1 MRMNQQVPDRQPEI
15 VDNKTRY
22 RHDRALLWLGANRP
36 KALAIATGYVRIG
49 GLVAAATLPGPPD
62 RPIRLLLGAVPDPGL
77 GAFPEWPKEP
87 FQARAAFDE
96 TLKRLREERDFDA
109 FPESR
114 RTASLDLAEE
124 FIKSDRVE
132 VRRYVDRFLHGKTYL
147 FAERGEDG
155 SLAGEGAVLVTSANL
170 TSGGLEHNL
179 ELGTVNYQPN
189 YVELALDW
197 FDELWSEGQDFKQEL
212 LELLYPPV
220 EQYDPQTIFRR
231 ALIELYGD
239 AAEAEALDQLPLGG
253 VPLAR
258 FQEEGYRRARRILES
273 FSGVIFADGVGTG
286 KTSIG
291 LRFVQEYAKDR
302 GLYTLIVSPAQLRET
317 HWEQAIQRNLL
328 PAQVVSYQQLA
339 QDRQLGGTRRELY
352 LNKDAYRLVV
362 IDEAH
367 AFRNTG
373 NTWYAALDHL
383 LGGTR
388 KDLVLLTATPV
399 NNGLWDLYNLVMLF
413 ARHDAAFEP
422 SLGIPSLRERFVAA
436 GARDPDQIREEL
448 LFPIV
453 DSVAVRRDRRFI
465 ADNYPG
471 ESFPDG
477 APVRFPEPVLAE
489 RRYDLDD
496 AYPGLFV
503 DVVET
508 IGKLT
513 MARYVPARYMET
525 SEPAAGAIAREEALA
540 GLMQSQLLKRFES
553 SAAAARATVGR
564 LVRAH
569 EVLVLSWE
577 ERGVVPSL
585 SVLHDLVRE
594 DLDGDPLPE
603 LVEAALAED
612 VEQLPASAFR
622 PEFIAD
628 VRADLDLLRAIEMK
642 LGELAGLPDPK
653 LVTLADILTGTS
665 AEKVAI
671 FCTFADTA
679 RYVEE
684 QLTLD
689 PDRFGGRAF
698 TAVIGTET
706 EAEERTRQLERFCPR
721 SVSGDWDLVPPD
733 DAVDLL
739 LSTDVLSE
747 GQNLQEAQAVV
758 SFDMPWNPQ
767 RVVQRN
773 GRVIR
778 LMSPHDEV
786 YLYTMLPKHGD
797 LEEALRLEARIRG
810 KIAAANATFGMET
823 QILED
828 LEARQRTF
836 ADVAA
841 AHEADAR
848 SDLDDLVGKLEEDDK
863 SLLDEGQGPGSGSF
877 IGEQYRRILSRLLQE
892 GTFQTLKRLPWGI
905 GSAFERPGLP
915 KGAEGAF
922 FACRTKRGERQ
933 WRYVTFEG
941 NVLREDLD
949 MLRLVDPQDQPRV
962 DLPLGDQLERSWTIA
977 ADDICRIYNERLD
990 PARRQAEL
998 PASQRWALDVLRSPD
1013 LPSKPEYNV
1022 ADDALGVGRNQLVK
1036 RRLSD
1041 VRRAFTEGGLGLQ
1054 EAADSI
1060 VGVVEEFGLRPEAR
1074 PAEPPSPIGAD
1085 DLGVVV
1091 FQVVLSA

>member
-1 MRMNQQVPDRQPEI
+1 VKDRQPEL
-15 VDNKTRY
+15 VDNKSRY
-22 RHDRALLWLGANRP
+22 QHDDALRWLGSNRPRALS
-36 KALAIATGYVRIG
+36 IATGYVRIG
-49 GLVAAATLPGPPD
+49 GLVAVATLPGPSH
-62 RPIRLLLGAVPDPGL
+62 RTVRLLLGAMPDPGL
-77 GAFPEWPKEP
+77 GAFPEGGREP
-87 FQARAAFDE
+87 LQAREAFE
-96 TLKRLREERDFDA
+96 ATLTRLREERDFDA

-114 RTASLDLAEE
+114 RTTSLDLAEE

-147 FAERGEDG
+147 FAERGDG
-155 SLAGEGAVLVTSANL
+155 GTLAGEGAVLVTSANL

-197 FDELWSEGQDFKQEL
+197 FDELWGEAQDFKQDL
-212 LELLYPPV
+212 LDLLYPPV

-239 AAEAEALDQLPLGG
+239 AAEAEALGQVPLGG
-253 VPLAR
+253 VALAR
-258 FQEEGYRRARRILES
+258 FQEEGYRRARRILEE
-273 FSGVIFADGVGTG
+273 FGGVIYADGVGTG

-302 GLYTLIVSPAQLRET
+302 GLYTLIISPAQLRET
-317 HWEQAIQRNLL
+317 HWEEAIQRHLL

-352 LNKDAYRLVV
+352 LNKEAYRLVV

-373 NTWYAALDHL
+373 NTWYSALDHL

-388 KDLVLLTATPV
+388 KDVVLLTATPV
-399 NNGLWDLYNLVMLF
+399 NNGLWDFYNMVMLF

-422 SLGIPSLRERFVAA
+422 SLAIPSLRERFLSA
-436 GARDPDQIREEL
+436 GARDPEQIREEL

-465 ADNYPG
+465 AENYQG
-471 ESFPDG
+471 ETFPDG
-477 APVRFPEPVLAE
+477 APVRFPEPVLRE

-503 DVVET
+503 DVVTT

-513 MARYVPARYMET
+513 MARYVPARYAAEGQA
-525 SEPAAGAIAREEALA
+525 EAGAIAREEALA
-540 GLMQSQLLKRFES
+540 GLMQSLLLKRFES

-569 EVLVLSWE
+569 EVLVLAWE

-585 SVLHDLVRE
+585 SVLHDLVQE

-603 LVEAALAED
+603 LVDAALAED

-622 PEFIAD
+622 PEFLSD
-628 VRADLDLLRAIEMK
+628 VKSDLELLRVIETK
-642 LGELAGLPDPK
+642 LGELAGLADPK
-653 LVTLADILTGTS
+653 LDALAAILIDTP

-671 FCTFADTA
+671 FCSFADTA
-679 RYVEE
+679 RYLEE

-689 PDRFGGRAF
+689 PGRFGGRAF
-698 TAVIGTET
+698 AAVIGTET
-706 EAEERTRQLERFCPR
+706 EAEQRTRQLERFCPR
-721 SVSGDWDLVPPD
+721 SVSGDWDMEPPE
-733 DAVDLL
+733 DAVNLL

-747 GQNLQEAQAVV
+747 GQNLQEAQSVV

-767 RVVQRN
+767 RIVQRN

-786 YLYTMLPKHGD
+786 FLHTMLPKHGD

-823 QILED
+823 QVLED

-836 ADVAA
+836 ADLAA
-841 AHEADAR
+841 EHEADAR
-848 SDLDDLVGKLEEDDK
+848 EDLEDLLGRIEQGDT
-863 SLLDEGQGPGSGSF
+863 SLLDEGQGRGSGSF
-877 IGEQYRRILSRLLQE
+877 VGEQYRRVLSRLLQE
-892 GTFQTLKRLPWGI
+892 GTFQSLKRLPWGI

-915 KGAEGAF
+915 RGAEGAF

-933 WRYVTFEG
+933 WRYVTFAGEI
-941 NVLREDLD
+941 LREDLD
-949 MLRLVDPQDQPRV
+949 LLRLIDPGDRPRA
-962 DLPLGDQLERSWTIA
+962 DLPLGERLERAWSA
-977 ADDICRIYNERLD
+977 AAEDICHAHNARLD

-998 PASQRWALDVLRSPD
+998 PASQRWALDVLRNPD
-1013 LPSKPEYNV
+1013 IPSRPEYNV
-1022 ADDALGVGRNQLVK
+1022 ADEALGVGRNQLVK
-1036 RRLSD
+1036 RRLSEA
-1041 VRRAFTEGGLGLQ
+1041 RRSFVAGELGLQ
-1054 EAADSI
+1054 QAADAI
-1060 VGVVEEFGLRPEAR
+1060 VAVVEEFGLRPETRAI
-1074 PAEPPSPIGAD
+1074 EPPSPIGPA

-1091 FQVVLSA
+1091 FQVVLSV